1 MAAMPG
7 RPELAGRHPSTI
19 ALIVVYVLVLA
30 AGSFQHHDFACHEN
44 SRTHCTACQTNQ
56 AAQKVEVSSAPADVI
71 QRLAGRLEPSA
82 SHVVETL
89 TSCRISD
96 RSPPAA

>member
-1 MAAMPG
+1 MDTMPG
-7 RPELAGRHPSTI
+7 RPEPRRPHPSTI
-19 ALIVVYVLVLA
+19 ALIVVYMLVLA
-30 AGSFQHHDFACHEN
+30 AGSFQHHDFTCHEN

-56 AAQKVEVSSAPADVI
+56 AAQKVEVSGAPADVI
-71 QRLAGRLEPSA
+71 QRVAGRLEPSA
-82 SHVVETL
+82 SHIVETL